1 MGPANTGGIFKEV
14 HHDIWAYDARSPVAL
29 FDTQINGQARK
40 ALYEAG
46 NTGWRYLLTAPTVNC
61 SSVSTNGRWHKTR
74 GRDGTSSAR
83 AGLCCKRQRRSRDG
97 RRAIVAGAVTV
108 HHGSRTFA
116 MRHR

>member
-46 NTGWRYLLTAPTVNC
+46 NTGWRYLLNRT
-61 SSVSTNGRWHKTR
+61 
-74 GRDGTSSAR
+74 DGQLLLGIDERPVAQDT
-83 AGLCCKRQRRSRDG
+83 RQRRHQLS
-97 RRAIVAGAVTV
+97 AC
-108 HHGSRTFA
+108 RT
-116 MRHR
+116 ML

>member
-1 MGPANTGGIFKEV
+1 MRPANTGGIFKEV
-14 HHDIWAYDARSPVAL
+14 HHDIWAYGARSRVVL

-46 NTGWRYLLTAPTVNC
+46 NTGWRYLLNRTDGQLLLGIDER
-61 SSVSTNGRWHKTR
+61 SVAQDTR
-74 GRDGTSSAR
+74 QRRPSSAR

-108 HHGSRTFA
+108 H
-116 MRHR
+116 